1 MNFADYDHDGQAT
14 EFFLQRNRYLVGS
27 VQVLWWACLAS
38 MSIFRSVGPSG
49 FVSLNRTSLGEPI
62 PTEARRPQPSAGHL
76 RILLS
81 RLRILLSRRGP
92 GTHDSHTIPD
102 GRALPTHAQ
111 PSFDIRYAVPAR
123 RRHPGR
129 VYLASPGVAVDRLV
143 PAALRSDVLR
153 SMPTPSCD
161 SAY

>member
-1 MNFADYDHDGQAT
+1 MNFADYDHAGQAT

-81 RLRILLSRRGP
+81 RRGP

-102 GRALPTHAQ
+102 GRALPAHAQ
-111 PSFDIRYAVPAR
+111 SSPGLHYAVPAR
-123 RRHPGR
+123 RRHRGGI
-129 VYLASPGVAVDRLV
+129 YLASPGVAVDRVV

>member
-1 MNFADYDHDGQAT
+1 MAMVRMVRG
-14 EFFLQRNRYLVGS
+14 VG
-27 VQVLWWACLAS
+27 A
-38 MSIFRSVGPSG
+38 SG
-49 FVSLNRTSLGEPI
+49 FVPLDCTSRGDPI
-62 PTEARRPQPSAGHL
+62 ATQARGPQPSAGHL

-81 RLRILLSRRGP
+81 CCGPRTHHTGTLR
-92 GTHDSHTIPD
+92 D
-102 GRALPTHAQ
+102 GRALPAHAQ
-111 PSFDIRYAVPAR
+111 SSFGLHYAVPAR

-129 VYLASPGVAVDRLV
+129 IYLAPPGVAVDRVV

>member
-1 MNFADYDHDGQAT
+1 MAVV
-14 EFFLQRNRYLVGS
+14 RMV
-27 VQVLWWACLAS
+27 
-38 MSIFRSVGPSG
+38 RSVGPSG

-81 RLRILLSRRGP
+81 RRGP
-92 GTHDSHTIPD
+92 GTHDSHTIRD
-102 GRALPTHAQ
+102 GRALPAHAQ
-111 PSFDIRYAVPAR
+111 PSFDLHYAVPAG

-129 VYLASPGVAVDRLV
+129 IYLASPGVAVGRVV

-153 SMPTPSCD
+153 STPTLSCA

>member
-76 RILLS
+76 RILV
-81 RLRILLSRRGP
+81 SRRGP

-129 VYLASPGVAVDRLV
+129 IYLAPPGVAVDCIV
-143 PAALRSDVLR
+143 PAGLHCDVLR
-153 SMPTPSCD
+153 SMPTLSCH
-161 SAY
+161 SAH